1 MRLVKDMMVGQRKEP
16 SAVRPCVGGPW
27 KEEQIL
33 RGKPVPLNRRTGGK
47 ETIRSG
53 EVDNKDEKTHDED
66 ALKPRGLNK
75 DKRADVKEHEM
86 TAGRKA
92 ARRMSPSKNAN

>member
-53 EVDNKDEKTHDED
+53 EVDDKDEKTHDED